1 MSTQGTAV
9 ITGASTGIGAE
20 FARQLAARGYDL
32 LLIAR
37 RQPNLEALA
46 AAVTSGHA
54 SQAEILPADLADP
67 GQVERVAARLAQL
80 REPAMLVN
88 SAGFG
93 TTGRF
98 QRVDVRKHLDMI
110 QVHLATCLRLTHA
123 VLPAMVSR
131 KRGAIV
137 CVASIG
143 AFVALPGNVTYC
155 ATKAFLASYT
165 EGLEAELRPAGIHVQ
180 VLCPGFTRTEFHDTP
195 EYARFNP
202 ASLPSFLWQSAE
214 EVVAASLRGL
224 ERGQRVVIPGGFYR
238 MLIGAGSLPLVGHAL
253 RAALVRRMMFA
264 RKPEARG
271 AR

>member
-1 MSTQGTAV
+1 MSTNGTAA
-9 ITGASTGIGAE
+9 ITGASSGIGAE

-37 RQPNLEALA
+37 RRPNLERLA
-46 AAVTSGHA
+46 SDLTARHA
-54 SQAEILPADLADP
+54 SRVEILPVNLADP
-67 GQVERVAARLAQL
+67 EQVERVAARLAEL
-80 REPAMLVN
+80 RDPTMLVN

-110 QVHLATCLRLTHA
+110 QVHLAASVRLTHA
-123 VLPAMVSR
+123 VLPAMVER
-131 KRGAIV
+131 KRGAIIS
-137 CVASIG
+137 VASIG

-155 ATKAFLASYT
+155 ATKAFLAAFS
-165 EGLEAELRPAGIHVQ
+165 EALEAEVRPAGVRVQ

-195 EYARFNP
+195 EYARFDP
-202 ASLPSFLWQSAE
+202 ASLPSSLWQSSAQ
-214 EVVAASLRGL
+214 VVSASLRGL

-238 MLIGAGSLPLVGHAL
+238 LLVGLGDLPIVGRRL
-253 RAALVRRMMFA
+253 RANVVRRLMFS